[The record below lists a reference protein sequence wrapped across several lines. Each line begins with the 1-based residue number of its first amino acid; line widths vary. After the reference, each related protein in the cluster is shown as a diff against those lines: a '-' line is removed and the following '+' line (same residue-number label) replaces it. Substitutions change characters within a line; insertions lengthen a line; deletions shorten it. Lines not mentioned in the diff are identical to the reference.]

1 MNNSKLCIIYWG
13 LIRGFKHN
21 CAFNSHKKYL
31 YDILKDKNIDFDI
44 YLVTNNI
51 EYNEEIVN
59 KIPNLKLLK
68 LINIEEIHNCSE
80 YNTALKNITFTS
92 PGWSDYFQ
100 NNLLTVYYNKQQLA
114 NIIPNNYR
122 RYISMDI
129 GQIINKLDFSLFEN
143 DYNIVSSFQSSR
155 GFNPRLL
162 IGNYTCISIEL
173 NKFNYILNTK
183 QKLIFIN
190 PENFLN
196 NYFKIH
202 NINIIES
209 NLVEVLRIREDCTNE
224 NGIKYSLDT

>member
-1 MNNSKLCIIYWG
+1 MNDSKVCIIYWG
-13 LIRGFKHN
+13 LIRGFKNN

-31 YDILKDKNIDFDI
+31 YDILKNKNIDFDI

-59 KIPNLKLLK
+59 KIPNLKLLN
-68 LINIEEIHNCSE
+68 LINVEDIHNCGE
-80 YNTALKNITFTS
+80 YNTALKNINFTS
-92 PGWSDYFQ
+92 QGWSDKFQ

-129 GQIINKLDFSLFEN
+129 GQIINKLDFTLFLN
-143 DYNIVSSFQSSR
+143 NFNIISSFESSG

-162 IGNYTCISIEL
+162 IGNYICISREL

-183 QKLIFIN
+183 KKIIFIN
-190 PENFLN
+190 PEDFLN

-209 NLVEVLRIREDCTNE
+209 NLVEVLRIREDGTNQ
-224 NGIKYSLDT
+224 NGIKYQLDT

>member
-1 MNNSKLCIIYWG
+1 MNNSKVCIIYWG
-13 LIRGFKHN
+13 LIRGFKHD

-59 KIPNLKLLK
+59 KIPNLKLLN
-68 LINIEEIHNCSE
+68 LINIEEIHNCGE
-80 YNTALKNITFTS
+80 YNTALKNINFTTQ
-92 PGWSDYFQ
+92 GWSDKFQ

-129 GQIINKLDFSLFEN
+129 GQIINKLDFKLLLNNF
-143 DYNIVSSFQSSR
+143 NITSSFETST
-155 GFNPRLL
+155 GINPRFL
-162 IGNYTCISIEL
+162 IGNYSCISTEL

-183 QKLIFIN
+183 NKLTFIN
-190 PENFLN
+190 PEYFIKYYFEKLN
-196 NYFKIH
+196 V
-202 NINIIES
+202 NIIQS
-209 NLVEVLRIREDCTNE
+209 NLVEVLRIREDGTNQ
-224 NGIKYSLDT
+224 NGIKYPLDV